1 MNAALYEAA
10 AGNLRGELLDL
21 DLDLPRHFKDLLQRM
36 LALLEARLPLP
47 KDYRDQYVNFLVY
60 KQKVNRYGH

>member
-1 MNAALYEAA
+1 MNAALYAA
-10 AGNLRGELLDL
+10 AAETLRSELLDL
-21 DLDLPRHFKDLLQRM
+21 DLPQNFKDLLQRL

-47 KDYRDQYVNFLVY
+47 KDYRDQYVNFLTY